1 MAYTIYLFPLQYL
14 KSAFYYFQ
22 FLHPRF
28 SLSFSN
34 LILIYY
40 HSIYYVLV
48 ILWDLFFNNKKKK
61 LAMLEIIYLKDT
73 TFSNRC
79 FNLVVFRVV
88 PFIMQC
94 FFCTYFVK
102 YHTTQQLEMQIV
114 KKNNN

>member
-1 MAYTIYLFPLQYL
+1 
-14 KSAFYYFQ
+14 
-22 FLHPRF
+22 
-28 SLSFSN
+28 
-34 LILIYY
+34 
-40 HSIYYVLV
+40 
-48 ILWDLFFNNKKKK
+48 
-61 LAMLEIIYLKDT
+61 MLEIIYLKDT